1 MQTTHIEETHVTPKS
16 KLKVAGEDREL
27 EIKKKNIDLGVRIT
41 SIIFWGSVVSFGFQI
56 KLDMIS
62 YD

>member
-56 KLDMIS
+56 K
-62 YD
+62 